1 MDSKPPIIPP
11 PKLSAENLTDPAHIK
26 NVDPSMLNGGGGRF
40 QRLSG
45 PDGPFHAAAVAA
57 ALLLPAPIET

>member
-1 MDSKPPIIPP
+1 MDSNQTIPP
-11 PKLSAENLTDPAHIK
+11 PPDTPAENLTDPAHIK

-45 PDGPFHAAAVAA
+45 PDGPFHAAVVAA
-57 ALLLPAPIET
+57 ALLFPAPIET

>member
-1 MDSKPPIIPP
+1 MDSNQPIPP
-11 PKLSAENLTDPAHIK
+11 APDTPADNLTDPARMT
-26 NVDPSMLNGGGGRF
+26 VDPSMLNGGGGRF

-57 ALLLPAPIET
+57 ALLFPTPIET